1 MKICVIGAGNGGQ
14 ALAGYLALRGQ
25 EVSLYNRSK
34 KRIAPFMKSKNIRI
48 EGAVNDVGHLEIVTT
63 NIEEAIR
70 GRELIMVVVP
80 AFAHRDIATKIAP
93 YLEDG
98 QVILL
103 NPGRTFGALEFS
115 MIFSHAK
122 IKKNVTVAEAQ
133 TFVFASR
140 ASNPGVVH
148 IFRIKNAV
156 PVAALPSSNNPV
168 VASLLEKVMPE
179 FSVERDV
186 LYTSINNIGA
196 VFHPAALILNS
207 GWVESTSGKFEFYLD
222 GITPSV
228 AKVLEA
234 IDRERCQL
242 AEALDVEPLTA
253 KAWLDYA
260 YDVYGPTLHDAI
272 HSNSGYQG
280 IMAPPSLQNRYLYED
295 VPMSLVPLASMAK
308 EFGIKTPTIDAIVHI
323 ASVLLGTDF
332 VKEGRT
338 VEKFHLNGKT
348 KEELLQIVEKGTD
361 II

>member
-25 EVSLYNRSK
+25 EVTLFNRSK
-34 KRIAPFMKSKNIRI
+34 KRIAPFMKSKNIRL
-48 EGAVNDVGHLEIVTT
+48 EGVVNDIAHLDMVTT
-63 NIEEAIR
+63 NIEEAVK

-80 AFAHRDIATKIAP
+80 AFAHRSIAEKLIP

-115 MIFSHAK
+115 MMISHSK
-122 IKKNVTVAEAQ
+122 TKKKVTVAEAQ

-140 ASNPGVVH
+140 AANPGVVH

-156 PVAALPSSNNPV
+156 PVAALPSSNNPI
-168 VASLLEKVMPE
+168 VAAMLDKVMPE

-234 IDRERCQL
+234 IDAERCRL
-242 AEALDVEPLTA
+242 AEALGVEPLTS
-253 KAWLDYA
+253 KAWLDYP
-260 YDVYGPTLHDAI
+260 YDVYGANLYEAI
-272 HSNSGYQG
+272 HSNSAYQG
-280 IMAPPSLQNRYLYED
+280 IMAPPSMQNRYIIED

-308 EFGIKTPTIDAIVHI
+308 EFSLPTPTIDSIVQL
-323 ASVLLGTDF
+323 ASVLMGIDF

-348 KEELLQIVEKGTD
+348 KEEILEIVEKGL
-361 II
+361 IL